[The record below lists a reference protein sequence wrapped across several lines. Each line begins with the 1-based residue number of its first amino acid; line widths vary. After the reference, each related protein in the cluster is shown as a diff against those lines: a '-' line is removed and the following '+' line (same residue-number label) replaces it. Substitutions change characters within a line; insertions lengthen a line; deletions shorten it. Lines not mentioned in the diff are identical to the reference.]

1 MNLFAFLDFV
11 FICTAIEMIL
21 AYIYLAILCILSC
34 TIIVYAIIY
43 AIKYVHRFFMKLGY
57 ICVSLQSSHSKASKH
72 PYRCIIFLLQVII
85 YTICMFLPHI
95 WFLSMI
101 SLKFYHSID
110 FDYSKTGWI
119 CFGSDLWIQ
128 LCYSRVFPNWGL
140 QSIHFQRFGHHLQLF
155 VSIHLYYR
163 SEEMV

>member
-21 AYIYLAILCILSC
+21 AYIYLAILCILAC

-43 AIKYVHRFFMKLGY
+43 AIKYIHRFLWNWNIF
-57 ICVSLQSSHSKASKH
+57 VFSLQSSHSKASKH
-72 PYRCIIFLLQVII
+72 PYRCIIFLSQVIL

-95 WFLSMI
+95 WFLPMNS
-101 SLKFYHSID
+101 SKFYHSID
-110 FDYSKTGWI
+110 FDYSKIGWI
-119 CFGSDLWIQ
+119 CFWSGLWIQ
-128 LCYSRVFPNWGL
+128 LWHSRVFPNWGI
-140 QSIHFQRFGHHLQLF
+140 QSIYFQLVGHHLQLF
-155 VSIHLYYR
+155 VSVHLYHR